1 MNKNNL
7 EVVISVLAIIF
18 ILIYFGSLSSE
29 LVSVKRK
36 LKIKQEQ
43 INSLKKSVKKD
54 SLHIKLTDVE

>member
-18 ILIYFGSLSSE
+18 ILMYFGSLSSE

-43 INSLKKSVKKD
+43 INSLKKSVKED

>member
-7 EVVISVLAIIF
+7 EVVISVLVIIF
-18 ILIYFGSLSSE
+18 ILMYFGSLSSE

-43 INSLKKSVKKD
+43 INSLKKSVKED

>member
-18 ILIYFGSLSSE
+18 ILVYFGSLSSE

-43 INSLKKSVKKD
+43 INSLKKSVKED